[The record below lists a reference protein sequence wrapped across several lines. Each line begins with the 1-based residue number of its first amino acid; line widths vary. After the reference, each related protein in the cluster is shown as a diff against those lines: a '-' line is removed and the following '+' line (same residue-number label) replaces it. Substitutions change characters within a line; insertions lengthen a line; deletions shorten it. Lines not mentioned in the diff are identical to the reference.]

1 MKLRL
6 AQMWDHNGTNMEA
19 IGFMYRTYKV
29 LVSLDAKD
37 DVVGELS
44 HHGLDALF
52 NPQTIH
58 CTAFERA
65 AGADHRIDHH
75 HNEQEQ

>member
-29 LVSLDAKD
+29 LISLDAKD
-37 DVVGELS
+37 DVVGELLKPYLNA
-44 HHGLDALF
+44 HFKNWQAIYF
-52 NPQTIH
+52 M
-58 CTAFERA
+58 AFWESSWCRSL
-65 AGADHRIDHH
+65 
-75 HNEQEQ
+75 QYSPP